1 MTPIIGAQPQF
12 GEMISLVT
20 PMKLRKKMEKKL
32 PNRKNT
38 PRVHYRSD
46 SATENCLI
54 ILLIKCEPEKNS
66 FFSPRAQLG
75 WQDFKVQLFHK
86 GKQVRPSVQ
95 TENGSLKT
103 VNSLGV
109 WPLTFWGKQNFT
121 LGNVLSKKPPLVRD
135 FSSKSNHFS
144 RTLFTAFTCLLCM
157 PNSKWVP
164 THSHLFHKFFL
175 SKEGN
180 WASENNTTRNQVM
193 VCKSQ
198 FSAL

>member
-1 MTPIIGAQPQF
+1 
-12 GEMISLVT
+12 
-20 PMKLRKKMEKKL
+20 MEKKL

-109 WPLTFWGKQNFT
+109 WPLTFLGKQNFT

-175 SKEGN
+175 PKEGN
-180 WASENNTTRNQVM
+180 WASENNTTRDQVM